1 MAKRSILRVDGP
13 CEGRGRAHRQISS
26 REGQRPVRALWCWR
40 GERKCTYVHYVTHFM
55 SLLWIRTRTPRGAE
69 GKGSVEG
76 KWLERAAEGRAVGG
90 W

>member
-69 GKGSVEG
+69 GTRDRLRASGWSVLRREG
-76 KWLERAAEGRAVGG
+76 Q
-90 W
+90 